1 MITNISSN
9 IIIKDILNIVLEK
22 LDNYPNK
29 KEKSSQIINYASEFE
44 YKLSKGRRD
53 IIHIEAFIM
62 NVINVINQEI

>member
-1 MITNISSN
+1 MMITNISSN
-9 IIIKDILNIVLEK
+9 IIIKDILNIILKK
-22 LDNYPNK
+22 LDDYPNK

-62 NVINVINQEI
+62 NVINVVRN